1 VAEISRPLDNFPLVR
16 SRHVDEVREALARVY
31 ARPTLTI
38 SDGYKTI
45 DAVMNDCRLQD
56 TALAFGA
63 YGAAVEV
70 QYPATER
77 FLLAL
82 PSRGGGELVTRKT
95 SVTLAPG
102 TSATISPDTGFSGR
116 YGADYEFMML
126 KIDAPALTRKLLTLT
141 GATINEPLRM
151 DPRIVASRSETR
163 ILHEYLPMLAGTLS
177 TADAPMPAWWI
188 TQTEQLLMVM
198 FLCGHQHNYS
208 HLLEQQPLDA
218 APSQVRRAEEYIEA
232 NPENP
237 VTLEDLAEVS
247 GVSAFSLFRAFRK
260 IRGYSPLEFAAR
272 LRARHGKTER

>member
-16 SRHVDEVREALARVY
+16 SRNVDEVREALTRVY
-31 ARPTLTI
+31 ARPTLKI
-38 SDGYKTI
+38 ADSYKTI
-45 DAVMNDCRLQD
+45 NAVMNDCRLQHV
-56 TALAFGA
+56 ALAFGT
-63 YGAAVEV
+63 YGTAVEV

-77 FLLAL
+77 FMLAL
-82 PSRGGGELVTRKT
+82 PSCGGGELVTRKT
-95 SVTLAPG
+95 RVTLVPG
-102 TSATISPDTGFSGR
+102 TSATVSPDNGFSGR

-126 KIDAPALTRKLLTLT
+126 KIDAQALTRKLVTLT

-151 DPRIVASRSETR
+151 DPRIVTSRSETR

-177 TADAPMPAWWI
+177 TAAAAMPAWWI
-188 TQTEQLLMVM
+188 GQTEQLLMVM
-198 FLCGHQHNYS
+198 FLCSHQHNYS

-237 VTLEDLAEVS
+237 VTLEELAEVS

-272 LRARHGKTER
+272 LRGRPGKTQR